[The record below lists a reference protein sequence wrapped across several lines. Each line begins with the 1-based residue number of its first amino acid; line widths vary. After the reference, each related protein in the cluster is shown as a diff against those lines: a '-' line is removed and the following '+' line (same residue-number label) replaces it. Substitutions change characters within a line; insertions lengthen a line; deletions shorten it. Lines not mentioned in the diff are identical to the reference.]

1 MSQGLKRDEIN
12 FFLAAERSKKKM
24 TIGAA
29 FLLLLFA
36 AGAAQV
42 SSKELFASLHLKP

>member
-1 MSQGLKRDEIN
+1 
-12 FFLAAERSKKKM
+12 M

-42 SSKELFASLHLKP
+42 SSKKLFASPHLKSSNISDQVIFVQKN